1 MPFTFTAKHCHLH
14 IQLLHLVATLPARPL
29 TLHIDMNNN
38 VPEHPLTDGQST
50 NNFFVND
57 HNNTSRH
64 YTHPLS
70 QSGKG
75 LYMMDNHHDHL
86 HASYSVSN
94 GQHLHDVD
102 AKEESKSNNNNNG
115 HEDIIPKSRRP
126 KNLPNLDR
134 LHTQNLTSLR
144 PSTPS
149 KGRGQ
154 RGEGHDNSTDK
165 DYKHDHHQN
174 HAQQHPL
181 HQHLHPDDPI
191 FNPDK
196 KRPTTSA
203 LTTSICS
210 TVEVADYKSFNGIS
224 KKIHQHFS
232 RVDHVRSDEQLEK
245 EKYLIGKIKFNRWIF
260 LPAAFFFQGV
270 CGTLYACKFFFAQKE
285 KRLSR
290 VFYFGVLLN
299 AFFVL

>member
-1 MPFTFTAKHCHLH
+1 
-14 IQLLHLVATLPARPL
+14 
-29 TLHIDMNNN
+29 
-38 VPEHPLTDGQST
+38 
-50 NNFFVND
+50 
-57 HNNTSRH
+57 
-64 YTHPLS
+64 
-70 QSGKG
+70 
-75 LYMMDNHHDHL
+75 MMDNNHDRL
-86 HASYSVSN
+86 HASYSISN
-94 GQHLHDVD
+94 GQHLQDVD
-102 AKEESKSNNNNNG
+102 LNEETKGNNDNNNG
-115 HEDIIPKSRRP
+115 HEDVNAKSRRP

-149 KGRGQ
+149 RSCGQ
-154 RGEGHDNSTDK
+154 GGGGHDGADK
-165 DYKHDHHQN
+165 DHKHHNHLK

-210 TVEVADYKSFNGIS
+210 TIEAADYKSFNGIS
-224 KKIHQHFS
+224 KNIHRHFS
-232 RVDHVRSDEQLEK
+232 RVGYVRSDEQLEK

-270 CGTLYACKFFFAQKE
+270 CGTLYACNFFF
-285 KRLSR
+285 
-290 VFYFGVLLN
+290 FFLLN
-299 AFFVL
+299 SFHAYFFL